1 MSCSRYGLPK
11 LLVFGKK
18 DKTGLSLIKAM
29 FVPKE
34 EKAKMISKL
43 LKGLCFFQDG
53 PLPSQRDALS
63 CVSIFYRV

>member
-1 MSCSRYGLPK
+1 
-11 LLVFGKK
+11 
-18 DKTGLSLIKAM
+18 M